1 MFGLVGVAH
10 AEKIGSKEAEEKSL
24 KLFTDT
30 NSKLY
35 KASEQLKAIYMSY
48 EGNSK
53 RDVSK
58 TLFIEND
65 IRKIIDVQF
74 NRTVTLFWS
83 MSLALDIEKRD
94 KLKLASAFGAICS
107 APSQGFDYRT
117 SLFDRWQKLTMEAA
131 KDEGFNKTE
140 LSVIKN
146 TLDLYGQS
154 LQSTHEF
161 CNRAQN
167 MDNW

>member
-10 AEKIGSKEAEEKSL
+10 AEKIGSKESEEKYL
-24 KLFTDT
+24 KSFTDT
-30 NSKLY
+30 NSRLY

-53 RDVSK
+53 KVVSK
-58 TLFIEND
+58 TLFIEEN
-65 IRKIIDVQF
+65 IRQLIDVQF

-107 APSQGFDYRT
+107 APGQGFEYRS
-117 SLFDRWQKLTMEAA
+117 SLFDQWQKVTMDAA
-131 KDEGFNKTE
+131 KEEGFNKTE
-140 LSVIKN
+140 LSLIKN

-161 CNRAQN
+161 CKRAQN